1 MLKLTM
7 SCQGPDGLKV
17 ICRLPELVNVFLLLA
32 NNIHEIEKSNV
43 FGDNPEY
50 IEAFHVMHT
59 LAKRISAKMNNLSI
73 RLNKYRT
80 YLIELID
87 QKATNKTRPLLLQKV
102 TQVLKDLRQEMS
114 RFVPKSKIEKRRGRQ
129 ISNQTAVQN
138 ILNAQKLRE
147 ANLTDTSRSE
157 DAIYRSSMTAE
168 ELRDPAD
175 KLDEASEDH
184 IQSIRELFQNLHIIG
199 RAEPSLT
206 KLEQDI
212 SDFLTEILLLFQE
225 EIVELKMLIRMCQS
239 SMGGSEKDKDIRVL
253 NALNAVRAKIGSEV
267 PDDNFEP
274 QQTDCDTSGLSWY
287 QITLELMNKDPI
299 IV

>member
-1 MLKLTM
+1 MA
-7 SCQGPDGLKV
+7 CQGPDGLKV

-32 NNIHEIEKSNV
+32 NNIHEIEKSNI
-43 FGDNPEY
+43 FADNPEY
-50 IEAFHVMHT
+50 EDSFHVMYT
-59 LAKRISAKMNNLSI
+59 LAKRIGAKMNDLSI
-73 RLNKYRT
+73 KLNKYRT

-114 RFVPKSKIEKRRGRQ
+114 RFVPKSKAEKQRGRQ

-138 ILNAQKLRE
+138 ILSAQKLRE
-147 ANLTDTSRSE
+147 AQLMDTGRSE
-157 DAIYRSSMTAE
+157 NPMYRNSMTPE
-168 ELRDPAD
+168 ELRKPAND
-175 KLDEASEDH
+175 LDEMSEDH
-184 IQSIRELFQNLHIIG
+184 IKQIRELFQNLHTIG

-239 SMGGSEKDKDIRVL
+239 SMSGSEKDKDTRVL
-253 NALNAVRAKIGSEV
+253 NALNAVRTKIGADV
-267 PDDNFEP
+267 PEDNFEA
-274 QQTDCDTSGLSWY
+274 QQVECGTGAQSWY

>member
-1 MLKLTM
+1 M

-32 NNIHEIEKSNV
+32 HNIHEIEKSNI
-43 FGDNPEY
+43 FADNPEY
-50 IEAFHVMHT
+50 AAAFHVMHT
-59 LAKRISAKMNNLSI
+59 LAKRIGAKMNDLSI
-73 RLNKYRT
+73 KLNKYRT
-80 YLIELID
+80 ALIELID

-114 RFVPKSKIEKRRGRQ
+114 RFVPKSKADKKRGRQ

-138 ILNAQKLRE
+138 IVNAQKLRE
-147 ANLTDTSRSE
+147 ANLMDAGRSE
-157 DAIYRSSMTAE
+157 DPMYRNSMTVD
-168 ELRDPAD
+168 ELRKPANE
-175 KLDEASEDH
+175 LDEVSETH
-184 IQSIRELFQNLHIIG
+184 IDAIRELFKNLHTIG

-239 SMGGSEKDKDIRVL
+239 SMSGGEKDKDTRVL
-253 NALNAVRAKIGSEV
+253 NALNAVRKKIGNGE
-267 PDDNFEP
+267 PTDDFEP
-274 QQTDCDTSGLSWY
+274 QQAECGTGALSWY
-287 QITLELMNKDPI
+287 QITLELMSNDPI
-299 IV
+299 LA

>member
-1 MLKLTM
+1 M

-32 NNIHEIEKSNV
+32 NNISEIEKSNI
-43 FGDNPEY
+43 FADNPEY
-50 IEAFHVMHT
+50 EDSFHVMYT
-59 LAKRISAKMNNLSI
+59 LAKRISAKMNDLSI
-73 RLNKYRT
+73 KLNKYRT

-102 TQVLKDLRQEMS
+102 TQVLKDLRQEMG
-114 RFVPKSKIEKRRGRQ
+114 RFVPKSKADKQRGRQ

-147 ANLTDTSRSE
+147 ANLMDTGRSE
-157 DAIYRSSMTAE
+157 NPMYRNSMTPE
-168 ELRDPAD
+168 ELRKPAND
-175 KLDEASEDH
+175 LDEVSEDH
-184 IQSIRELFQNLHIIG
+184 ITQIRELFQNLHTIG

-239 SMGGSEKDKDIRVL
+239 SMSGSEKDKDTRVL
-253 NALNAVRAKIGSEV
+253 NALKAVRTKIGVDV
-267 PDDNFEP
+267 PEDNFDA
-274 QQTDCDTSGLSWY
+274 QQAECGTGAQSWY